1 MKRYE
6 YLKKQLDNENNL
18 KVLLLSH
25 NAFWTELQKLSH
37 YYKNFELTVNGG
49 STLYL
54 EMYKERLNN
63 DYDLILFYSSEGYQE
78 NELLYLKNLAYQIS
92 NDNNKRVTIGYS
104 YILPKDK
111 RIYENI
117 PEEIKLI
124 SFKDS
129 SELEEITYG
138 IEYFNTLD
146 LTTLALTKHKELE
159 NTKTLKKENGFY

>member
-1 MKRYE
+1 
-6 YLKKQLDNENNL
+6 
-18 KVLLLSH
+18 
-25 NAFWTELQKLSH
+25 
-37 YYKNFELTVNGG
+37 
-49 STLYL
+49 
-54 EMYKERLNN
+54 MYKERLNN
-63 DYDLILFYSSEGYQE
+63 DYDLILFYSSEGYKE

-92 NDNNKRVTIGYS
+92 NNNNKRVTIGYS

-129 SELEEITYG
+129 NELEEITYD

-146 LTTLALTKHKELE
+146 LAILALTKHNELE
-159 NTKTLKKENGFY
+159 NTKTLKKENRIY

>member
-37 YYKNFELTVNGG
+37 YYKNFELAVNGG

-54 EMYKERLNN
+54 EMYRERLNN
-63 DYDLILFYSSEGYQE
+63 DYDLVLFYSSEGYKA

-92 NDNNKRVTIGYS
+92 NDNSKRVTIGYS

-111 RIYENI
+111 RICEDI
-117 PEEIKLI
+117 LEEIKLI
-124 SFKDS
+124 SFKDYI
-129 SELEEITYG
+129 EHEETTYG

-146 LTTLALTKHKELE
+146 LATLALNGHNELE
-159 NTKTLKKENGFY
+159 TAKTLKKENRI

>member
-1 MKRYE
+1 
-6 YLKKQLDNENNL
+6 
-18 KVLLLSH
+18 
-25 NAFWTELQKLSH
+25 
-37 YYKNFELTVNGG
+37 
-49 STLYL
+49 
-54 EMYKERLNN
+54 MYKERLNN

-92 NDNNKRVTIGYS
+92 NDKEKRGTIGYS

-124 SFKDS
+124 NFKDS

-146 LTTLALTKHKELE
+146 LAILALTKLNELE
-159 NTKTLKKENGFY
+159 NAKTLKKKNKLYKLFSFCYCNYPVKTTNT